1 MRENKRIVLDAKKR
15 KMNIKQ
21 VIAGFRQSLKT
32 NKQLRQSV
40 TLMLWNF
47 LSMPLGL
54 VSNIVITRYMGPQA
68 YGDYQYIQRV
78 FDLFFILLGFG
89 LMQSVNR
96 AVLLSKDEK
105 TTSEYYGSGII
116 CLLFNW
122 IVISIV
128 LYATTFISPNY
139 KEKGIF
145 DLMLCVIP
153 FSLIFYTNKYFEQVL
168 PSSNK
173 IAELIIQRY
182 IPRIGLFV
190 IALFIYLVVMKVDIG
205 ISPIVVVWTLF
216 WSTQIIVYL
225 YVFKRIKPSFSNVK
239 QRIKSILHLNKE
251 YGWPIYIGN
260 LFSTAFAALMPIF
273 LSYFGDDNK
282 GVGFYAL
289 SLTLSQPLSF
299 IPVVVATS
307 HYKAFADYKSLPRK
321 LMTSTIMVSLGAM
334 ACLWILVTPFINFF
348 YTPEFRPV
356 IWLTFVSSIGTI
368 LYGFS
373 DFFSRYLMAQ
383 GQGKSLRN
391 SSFIV
396 GFSTLALSV
405 GLIPWIHEFGA
416 SIAHAGAG
424 IVYLFII
431 VYYYR
436 KRVRENLQTISTN
449 EEK

>member
-1 MRENKRIVLDAKKR
+1 MK
-15 KMNIKQ
+15 IKALLNQ
-21 VIAGFRQSLKT
+21 FRTKLQT
-32 NKQLRQSV
+32 NKHLRQSV

-54 VSNIVITRYMGPQA
+54 VSNIVITRYMGAQA

-78 FDLFFILLGFG
+78 FELFFILLGFG

-96 AVLLSKDEK
+96 AVLLSDDEK
-105 TTSEYYGSGII
+105 TTREYYGGGII

-122 IVISIV
+122 IIISIV
-128 LYATTFISPNY
+128 LYAVTFISPNY

-145 DLMLCVIP
+145 DIMLCVIP

-173 IAELIIQRY
+173 ISELIIQRY

-216 WSTQIIVYL
+216 WATQIIVYL
-225 YVFKRIKPSFSNVK
+225 YVFKRIKPSFANAK
-239 QRIKSILHLNKE
+239 QRIRSIIHLNKE

-260 LFSTAFAALMPIF
+260 LFSTAFAALMPVF
-273 LSYFGDDNK
+273 LSYFGHDNK

-307 HYKAFADYKSLPRK
+307 HYKAFAEYKSLPRK
-321 LMTSTIMVSLGAM
+321 LMSSTLLVSLGAM
-334 ACLWILVTPFINFF
+334 ACLWLLVTPFINVF

-356 IWLTFVSSIGTI
+356 IWLTFVSSIGT
-368 LYGFS
+368 LLFGLS

-405 GLIPWIHEFGA
+405 GLIPLIHEFGA

-424 IVYLFII
+424 MVYLFII
-431 VYYYR
+431 LYYYR
-436 KRVRENLQTISTN
+436 KRVRENMQISPTN
-449 EEK
+449 RKK